1 MTILEKDIKYY
12 WKEVEPILQY
22 TPGYSYTTTQYTT
35 KSSSKYNL
43 NDSIK
48 FTINPKKL
56 KQPGT
61 NEIILI
67 TGDSG
72 ESLSVLGLQ
81 PTPSSESGFSSKS
94 IKTTVN
100 IPPSYTWIYPK
111 PILTPYNNYGWNSSA
126 VSISK
131 FTNYGETTFRI
142 STKAVGIHVGLTTVN
157 DAIDSFY
164 TLIRYSIYASLGKYK
179 IFINGL
185 DTGFLESTY
194 LDTDIFKIVLG
205 KSGVTFYKNDIE
217 IYNLNHYPEP
227 ERYRLDT
234 SMYSGGD
241 KILDATIK
249 EISYASIS
257 NTQSTQYVNVDG
269 IDYEVINNRV
279 LINGVWYTIH
289 KGCYVYIK
297 NKLYLIY
304 NGKVFYEGSWLNVV
318 NNTVVIDG
326 VIQEIYPIVCEPILV
341 IGDNIYSVYSKANQ
355 GNFITLN
362 NTVLSQD
369 TSIIDSLIKLNGRLE
384 PFYGIFITLD
394 LNTNIIYL
402 GGSYVESNL
411 KLNNNLEPKY
421 GIENEIS
428 FDVYLL
434 SKGNSYINSQLK
446 LDINMYDKKY
456 IPTIPPDIF
465 VPLLINNSVRNYFVE
480 EPTIYV
486 IV

>member
-1 MTILEKDIKYY
+1 MSILEKDIKYY
-12 WKEVEPILQY
+12 WKEVAPILQY

-35 KSSSKYNL
+35 ESSSKYNL

-48 FTINPKKL
+48 LTINPKKIT
-56 KQPGT
+56 KPGT
-61 NEIILI
+61 NETIII
-67 TGDSG
+67 KGDSG
-72 ESLSVLGLQ
+72 ESLTVMGLS
-81 PTPSSESGFSSKS
+81 PKPGSGRRS
-94 IKTTVN
+94 IKVTVN
-100 IPPSYTWIYPK
+100 VPPSYDWIYPK
-111 PILTPYNNYGWNSSA
+111 PILTPYNNYGWNGSA

-157 DAIDSFY
+157 DAVDSFY
-164 TLIRYSIYASLGKYK
+164 TLIRYSIYATLGKYR

-185 DTGFLESTY
+185 DTGFLESNY
-194 LDTDIFKIVLG
+194 LDTDVFKIVLG
-205 KSGVTFYKNDIE
+205 KSGVTFYKNGVE

-234 SMYSGGD
+234 SMYSSGD

-249 EISYASIS
+249 EVSYASMA
-257 NTQSTQYVNVDG
+257 NTQSTQYVNVNG
-269 IDYEVINNRV
+269 VDYEVINDRV
-279 LINGVWYTIH
+279 FINGVWYTIH

-297 NKLYLIY
+297 NKLYLVY

-318 NNTVVIDG
+318 NGTVVING
-326 VIQEIYPIVCEPILV
+326 VIQEIYPVVCKPILV
-341 IGDNIYSVYSKANQ
+341 IGDTIYSVYSKTNQ
-355 GNFITLN
+355 GNFVKLDNSILG
-362 NTVLSQD
+362 QD
-369 TSIIDSLIKLNGRLE
+369 MSIIDSLMKLNGKLE

-394 LNTNIIYL
+394 LNINIVYL
-402 GGSYVESNL
+402 GGSYVDSTL

-446 LDINMYDKKY
+446 LDISMYDKKY
-456 IPTIPPDIF
+456 TPTIPPDIF
-465 VPLLINNSVRNYFVE
+465 VPLLINNSVRNYFVK